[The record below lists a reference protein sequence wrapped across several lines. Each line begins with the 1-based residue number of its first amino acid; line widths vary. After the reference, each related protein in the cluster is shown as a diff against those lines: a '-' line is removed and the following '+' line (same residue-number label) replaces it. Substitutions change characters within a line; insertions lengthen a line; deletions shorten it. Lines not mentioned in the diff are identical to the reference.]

1 MDGNKKIRGFVIVSA
16 IALTLFSCRVQTPTY
31 VGLYVDNSIPY
42 SDSTTYIGE
51 VPLDIVDT
59 TTVVEAEPKSDLYPA
74 KEMIILSSDSVYQH
88 EVKSLLK
95 WITDSVQPLRHQVF
109 ELQKQLAGIPDTS
122 ITREKQQ
129 VFRKADSLQKEPDFK
144 QLVQKKNDTITM
156 LRNQVNELKKYTDLK
171 ADTVYIAKE
180 IVTQFQGDS
189 IQADHET
196 IRLLKSKDDT
206 ILSLR
211 KQVNELQSKGITK
224 ADTVYVI
231 REKTGSSVAE
241 NQQNDQ
247 LILQLLRTKD
257 EQINNLQNQVNSLQN
272 ASQRMPQQT
281 QISRE
286 PAKVQPL
293 VNQQPNHSTQQLIK
307 AKDDQI
313 QLLQDQLNQMK
324 SSAAKTSQQAQVTG
338 EPKQVA
344 PFSIQQTDLLTLQMF
359 QAKNDTIQFL
369 RDQLHNLQLL
379 PQIRDTVYIEKEIK
393 EVQPVK
399 EIVVQ
404 QKEIVDQPKET
415 GFQSLHDTI
424 SLLKSRVLSLEEQI
438 IPVKDTIILAKQ
450 DEKDEPLTV
459 TTDTT
464 LLVAYYLR
472 GKIKPIEEEKI
483 LQQIKELYRN
493 KIITNVTLSGY
504 TDSSGDKIINK
515 EITNRRLNYISEMI
529 IPWIAKDKIFFQNF
543 GDVFASDVV
552 IEDERRVEIRI
563 YTK

>member
-1 MDGNKKIRGFVIVSA
+1 
-16 IALTLFSCRVQTPTY
+16 
-31 VGLYVDNSIPY
+31 
-42 SDSTTYIGE
+42 
-51 VPLDIVDT
+51 
-59 TTVVEAEPKSDLYPA
+59 
-74 KEMIILSSDSVYQH
+74 
-88 EVKSLLK
+88 
-95 WITDSVQPLRHQVF
+95 
-109 ELQKQLAGIPDTS
+109 
-122 ITREKQQ
+122 
-129 VFRKADSLQKEPDFK
+129 
-144 QLVQKKNDTITM
+144 
-156 LRNQVNELKKYTDLK
+156 
-171 ADTVYIAKE
+171 
-180 IVTQFQGDS
+180 
-189 IQADHET
+189 
-196 IRLLKSKDDT
+196 
-206 ILSLR
+206 
-211 KQVNELQSKGITK
+211 
-224 ADTVYVI
+224 
-231 REKTGSSVAE
+231 
-241 NQQNDQ
+241 
-247 LILQLLRTKD
+247 
-257 EQINNLQNQVNSLQN
+257 
-272 ASQRMPQQT
+272 
-281 QISRE
+281 
-286 PAKVQPL
+286 
-293 VNQQPNHSTQQLIK
+293 
-307 AKDDQI
+307 
-313 QLLQDQLNQMK
+313 
-324 SSAAKTSQQAQVTG
+324 VTG

-404 QKEIVDQPKET
+404 QKEIVDQPKEA